1 MQTLELRLVRQRC
14 CGQSLGHDSCGLKK
28 HYTAAKLE
36 ASEAFNTCYLLL
48 NLNYASKTHGVHST

>member
-1 MQTLELRLVRQRC
+1 MQTLELC
-14 CGQSLGHDSCGLKK
+14 AKDAAGSLWHDSCGLKK